1 MIVTHKLKMDLL
13 NRGMRPVIEVMQDDR
28 YSRNIAISLFS
39 GHEAF
44 VLPEGC
50 QVLVRYKKSDGVGGV
65 YDTLPDGNLAW
76 RIEENVVTVA
86 MAPQVCTVAG
96 NVQMTVMLLAGEQQ
110 LSSFEICLDVRPD
123 PIGDYESEKYM
134 NIAAFLPQVMNAAVG
149 QYLKVAAV
157 DAFGKVSQLTTDAV
171 VAAGG
176 GSSDALIVNATP
188 NGYRY
193 DLDHPLEEIRS
204 CFAAGRMVYCRKD
217 GAILLP
223 LVMCT
228 EDMVLFAGL
237 GYADMTILGVFVINF
252 AQGDMVGTYGGQMQM
267 ATMENIPE
275 IPTDLPNP
283 YSLEFIGAVNANYNG
298 SAPVTVRIPVSVPV
312 PATASV
318 GQVMA
323 VKTVTQTNVVAAWE
337 AVDPWVITSA
347 GGKKFKIAVDENGN
361 LSTQAEN

>member
-13 NRGMRPVIEVMQDDR
+13 NRGTRPVIDVMQDDR

-44 VLPEGC
+44 TLPEGC
-50 QVLVRYKKSDGVGGV
+50 NVLVRYKKSDGVGGI
-65 YDTLPDGNLAW
+65 YDTLPDGNQAW
-76 RIEENVVTVA
+76 LIEGNAVTVA
-86 MAPQVCTVAG
+86 LAPQVCTVAG
-96 NVQMTVMLLAGEQQ
+96 NVLLTVMLLAGQQQ

-123 PIGDYESEKYM
+123 PISDFESEKYM

-157 DAFGKVSQLTTDAV
+157 DAFGKVSQLTTEAV
-171 VAAGG
+171 TASGG

-188 NGYRY
+188 NGYLY
-193 DLDHPLEEIRS
+193 DLDCPVAQIRS
-204 CFAAGRMVYCRKD
+204 CFEAGQMVYCRKD

-228 EDMVLFAGL
+228 EDVILFAGL
-237 GYADMTILGVFVINF
+237 GYADMTILGMFVINF
-252 AQGDMVGTYGGQMQM
+252 AQGDMVGTYGGHMRM
-267 ATMENIPE
+267 ATMENIPT
-275 IPTDLPNP
+275 IPADLPNP

-298 SAPVTVRIPVSVPV
+298 STPVTVRIPVSVPV

-323 VKTVTQTNVVAAWE
+323 VKAVTQTNVLAAWE
-337 AVDPWVITSA
+337 AIDPGVVTSA
-347 GGKKFKIAVDENGN
+347 GGKKFKIIVDESGN
-361 LSTQAEN
+361 LSTQAVN